1 MFWKILGIEPTKDK
15 KKITRAYR
23 EKLVNTN
30 PEEKPEEF
38 KELRNAYEEA
48 LKYAEDQGLRTE
60 KTPVESWRDRLEA
73 LYNDFPSRNDVE
85 CWARLINEDVCQSI
99 DTRIGCEEAMM
110 NFFMDHYFIS
120 HEVWVYL
127 DSQFSLLER
136 TEELYEKYPKDFI
149 DFVIVNGIIHGD
161 TLPMKMFYPGKD
173 GEMCHKYLGLY
184 LKIRRESNEDSR
196 SLIEEMLALPE
207 SHPYGDALALSYRIN
222 FEDKRLISELKQ
234 LCDKYPDDI
243 HLGLLMANELFQQE
257 FYRECSE
264 QCSRFLEIDPAHQQ
278 FKWIYA
284 HSLAK
289 QGKYEDAIT
298 QLNEL
303 MRAAGGNSQTIAD
316 LNQTRQKWNVEVI
329 EQKKHLLE
337 EHPDDAEAIRDLAWA
352 YLENEMIDEAR
363 KLTERLPKDSIEP
376 FDYYNLMSNICFAT
390 ERKEEGMAHLDSL
403 IEVIKA
409 LPDDGDEKTQKR
421 KARLGE
427 MYGRKGYYYYT
438 EFKQMD
444 KAMEAYENALNTD
457 NNRADT
463 LTQLVQISLSEKD
476 YEKAVEYGKRLTKE
490 SPDSYHGHLLL
501 AYGYFY
507 LHQDRDAYDS
517 INRAMDLNRSD
528 LSTYIL
534 KIRILIRNNAFDE
547 AQQIIQFLLDSNLQ
561 EDGSVLFCQGLMA
574 ELRDSNYDEAI
585 RLYEDSIK
593 ALGDNLSNF
602 SFSDELVYRL
612 LCLRGEKLNGNIK
625 EDRDI
630 MMELAEKGLKCN
642 PKHRGLMDYKAWLLS
657 KEKKYEESLAIY
669 MELAEAKNHPA
680 SVDAHIGYIYYQ
692 DLEHKADLSRQYYLK
707 SLENNGDYNGYFY
720 AGMCSMYMGELD
732 KAEEY
737 FLKLQK
743 HEPDM
748 LDSYFRLSFVYEMK
762 NKLDK
767 ALENINQVIK
777 IVDLNKND
785 NTRYYYQKVMILRR
799 LKRWD
804 EAVRVIKDMITK
816 FNYSYGNK
824 LIFETYLQGGLF
836 DKAREWMNNWKKT
849 RPQPGEYFDRIVT
862 MNILENSFFKAQ
874 LNRSS
879 YATKMNRKRA
889 LELDHLIN
897 AGSLDFNRE
906 IKILE
911 KMLAE
916 EEKGKREDLTKI
928 TGNLAYAYFHRGN
941 REKQILYAERTLKEL
956 EPLILEYG
964 VNGLLYQTRKAR
976 ALALAGKIREA
987 FELIEEL
994 KYHSL
999 CESCPYCA
1007 CKDLDAFEME
1017 VREIAGDMG
1026 LAYQL
1031 SMAGRNKWPD
1041 EESFVIMSNILKKK
1055 AR

>member
-15 KKITRAYR
+15 RKITRAYR
-23 EKLVNTN
+23 EKLINTN

-60 KTPVESWRDRLEA
+60 KTPVDLWRDRLEE

-85 CWARLINEDVCQSI
+85 CWVRLINEDVCQSI
-99 DTRIGCEEAMM
+99 DTRMGCEEAMM
-110 NFFMDHYFIS
+110 NFFMEHYFIS

-127 DSQFSLLER
+127 DSQFALLER

-184 LKIRRESNEDSR
+184 LKIRRESNEESR
-196 SLIEEMLALPE
+196 SLIDEMLALPE

-257 FYRECSE
+257 FYQQCSE
-264 QCSRFLEIDPAHQQ
+264 QCSRFLEIDPTHQQ

-289 QGKYEDAIT
+289 LGKYEDAIT

-329 EQKKHLLE
+329 EQKKRQLE
-337 EHPDDAEAIRDLAWA
+337 EHPDDAEVIRDLAWA

-363 KLTERLPKDSIEP
+363 KTVENLQQGSIEP

-390 ERKEEGMAHLDSL
+390 GKKEEGMAHLDSL
-403 IEVIKA
+403 IEVIRE
-409 LPDDGDEKTQKR
+409 LPEDGDEKTRKR

-444 KAMEAYENALNTD
+444 KAMEAYENALETD

-517 INRAMDLNRSD
+517 INRALDLNRSD

-534 KIRILIRNNAFDE
+534 KIRILVRNNAFEE

-561 EDGSVLFCQGLMA
+561 EDGSVMFCQGLMA
-574 ELRDSNYDEAI
+574 EVRDGNYDEAI
-585 RLYEDSIK
+585 RLYENSIK
-593 ALGDNLSNF
+593 ALGDNLSSY

-630 MMELAEKGLKCN
+630 MMELAEKGLACN

-669 MELAEAKNHPA
+669 MELAQAKNHPA

-737 FLKLQK
+737 FLKLQE

-748 LDSYFRLSFVYEMK
+748 LDSYFRLSFVYEMQ

-799 LKRWD
+799 MGRWD
-804 EAVRVIKDMITK
+804 EAVRVIKEMITK

-824 LIFETYLQGGLF
+824 LIFDTYLQAGLF
-836 DKAREWMNNWKKT
+836 DRAREWMNSWKKV
-849 RPQPGEYFDRIVT
+849 RPQPGEYYDRIVT

-874 LNRSS
+874 LNRAS
-879 YATKMNRKRA
+879 YATKMNRNRA

-906 IKILE
+906 IRILE
-911 KMLAE
+911 KWLAE
-916 EEKGKREDLTKI
+916 EEKGKREDITKI

-941 REKQILYAERTLKEL
+941 REKQILYAERTLREL
-956 EPLILEYG
+956 EPLIMEYG
-964 VNGLLYQTRKAR
+964 TNELLYQTRKAR

-994 KYHSL
+994 KYCRL
-999 CESCPYCA
+999 CESCPYA
-1007 CKDLDAFEME
+1007 GCKDLDAFEME

-1041 EESFVIMSNILKKK
+1041 EETFVIMSNILKKK